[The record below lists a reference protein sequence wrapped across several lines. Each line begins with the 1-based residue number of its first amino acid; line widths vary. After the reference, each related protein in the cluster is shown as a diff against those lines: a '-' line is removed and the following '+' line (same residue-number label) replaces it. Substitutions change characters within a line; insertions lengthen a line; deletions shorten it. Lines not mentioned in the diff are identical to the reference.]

1 MPGLISFML
10 TRFVAGAGLGCIAGL
25 VIWNNGFLR
34 MSAASSTD
42 YYLAQGLF
50 VYLFASTMGLGYM
63 ATALM
68 LDDD

>member
-10 TRFVAGAGLGCIAGL
+10 TRFVAGAGLGCISGFL
-25 VIWNNGFLR
+25 IWNNGFVG

-50 VYLFASTMGLGYM
+50 VYLFASTMGYL

-68 LDDD
+68 LDDT